1 MASHGPDEVDALR
14 LAVVRLER
22 KLRKSAG
29 TGEVTPSQF
38 SALFALDRH
47 GPFRLGELGRR
58 EQIGKSTVTRLVGT
72 LESRGLVSRTVDD
85 LDARSSIVAITDAG
99 RRLLVRLAE
108 RSNDYLRNRVAELD
122 PAEADRLFD
131 AVGALAKLGAA
142 R

>member
-1 MASHGPDEVDALR
+1 MASHGPEEVDALR

-58 EQIGKSTVTRLVGT
+58 EQIGKSTVTRLVVT
-72 LESRGLVSRTVDD
+72 LESKGLVSRTVDE

>member
-1 MASHGPDEVDALR
+1 MASHGPEEVDALR

-58 EQIGKSTVTRLVGT
+58 EQIGKSTVTRLVVT
-72 LESRGLVSRTVDD
+72 LESKGLVSRTVDD